1 MRRPRWI
8 GSSPHTRGA
17 PDFDLEAIVDDRII
31 PAYAGSTSRRRRRR
45 RTPSDHPRIRGEH
58 PPFAARPSVFGG
70 SSPHTRGARSVTP
83 VALRPCR
90 IIPAYAGSTVL
101 DSGDHDDV
109 GDHPR
114 IRGEH
119 TPTRTETSGASGS
132 SPHTR
137 GARAE
142 PDGTTSSHR
151 IIPAYA
157 GSTNALA
164 FTWGSVADH
173 PRIRGEHDGN
183 RPASQERE
191 GSSPH
196 TRGARPHLALLQP
209 ALRIIPAYA
218 GSTQARFPDR
228 RHSRDHPRIRGEHST
243 RPRLNRAR
251 GGSSPHTRG
260 AHGPGRYGPDRR
272 GIIPAYAGS
281 TFDPTDRKTW
291 CRDHPRIRG
300 EHARNLMPPGG

>member
-1 MRRPRWI
+1 MLPGLRF
-8 GSSPHTRGA
+8 SA
-17 PDFDLEAIVDDRII
+17 
-31 PAYAGSTSRRRRRR
+31 
-45 RTPSDHPRIRGEH
+45 DHPRIRGEH

-173 PRIRGEHDGN
+173 PRIRGEHGPVLSYN
-183 RPASQERE
+183 APWT

-196 TRGARPHLALLQP
+196 TRGAPVF
-209 ALRIIPAYA
+209 LRIPA
-218 GSTQARFPDR
+218 TP
-228 RHSRDHPRIRGEHST
+228 I
-243 RPRLNRAR
+243 
-251 GGSSPHTRG
+251 
-260 AHGPGRYGPDRR
+260 

-281 TFDPTDRKTW
+281 TDMHGRY
-291 CRDHPRIRG
+291 
-300 EHARNLMPPGG
+300 A

>member
-1 MRRPRWI
+1 M
-8 GSSPHTRGA
+8 
-17 PDFDLEAIVDDRII
+17 
-31 PAYAGSTSRRRRRR
+31 
-45 RTPSDHPRIRGEH
+45 
-58 PPFAARPSVFGG
+58 
-70 SSPHTRGARSVTP
+70 TP

-173 PRIRGEHDGN
+173 PRIRGEHGPVLSYN
-183 RPASQERE
+183 APWT

-196 TRGARPHLALLQP
+196 TRGAPVF
-209 ALRIIPAYA
+209 LRIPA
-218 GSTQARFPDR
+218 TP
-228 RHSRDHPRIRGEHST
+228 I
-243 RPRLNRAR
+243 
-251 GGSSPHTRG
+251 
-260 AHGPGRYGPDRR
+260 

-281 TFDPTDRKTW
+281 TPFSPIKSPGRK
-291 CRDHPRIRG
+291 DHPRIRG
-300 EHARNLMPPGG
+300 EHAPWRQLVAERCGIIPAYAGSTDMHGRYA